1 MAKGNFPHEN
11 RVYLDFASQT
21 MTSKKVLNEMKKAQS
36 FNFNPANLY
45 TEGLN
50 AENILHDA
58 RLRIA
63 RVLGVREH
71 EIYFTGSGTLSC
83 VAAIFGLV
91 NKYKEKNNKNK
102 NYILPHIITSNIEHA
117 AVLENIKY
125 LEKVGEIEA
134 TYIEC
139 DEEGLIHPEKIKK
152 EIKENTILVSIMY
165 VNNEIGTI
173 QEIKNIG
180 KKIKEWKKEN
190 GRSVVDYPHFHT
202 DAAQAGNYLSLYI
215 DMLGVDLLSFNGSKI
230 YGPKSS
236 GVLFKKEYVNITP
249 AYFGGGQER
258 NIFSGTQDIE
268 KAVGI
273 SFAVEE
279 AQNKIN
285 LKNKKENFLEKIAD
299 KRNKLLQNILK
310 SIPDTKLN
318 AVWNENEW
326 KEEKIGVA
334 REDRIPKRVP
344 SNISIWLPNF
354 PSDEMVIR
362 LDTKGYSVSAGSAC
376 SAKSDEYSHVIYALY
391 KNDFKKNEAVKIAK
405 ETIRITV
412 DNNTK
417 EEDLKR
423 FVKELKEIYFKFKNK

>member
-1 MAKGNFPHEN
+1 MKKEN
-11 RVYLDFASQT
+11 SLQKNRIYLDFASQT
-21 MTSKKVLNEMKKAQS
+21 MPSKKVLKEMKRVQA

-45 TEGLN
+45 TEGIK

-58 RLRIA
+58 RLRVA

-71 EIYFTGSGTLSC
+71 EIYFTSSGTLSC
-83 VAAIFGLV
+83 ATPIFGLV
-91 NKYKEKNNKNK
+91 NKYKEENTKNK
-102 NYILPHIITSNIEHA
+102 NSVLPHIITSNIEHP

-125 LEKVGEIEA
+125 LEKRGEIEA

-139 DEEGLIHPEKIKK
+139 DETGLISPEKVKK
-152 EIKENTILVSIMY
+152 EIKENTILVSIIY

-173 QEIKNIG
+173 AEIKNIG

-190 GRSVVDYPHFHT
+190 ARGVANYPYFHT
-202 DAAQAGNYLSLYI
+202 DAAQAGNYVSLYI

-236 GVLFKKEYVNITP
+236 AVLFKKEYVDISP

-268 KAVGI
+268 KSVGI
-273 SFAVEE
+273 SFAIEE
-279 AQNKIN
+279 AQEKI
-285 LKNKKENFLEKIAD
+285 KNKKYLENISE
-299 KRNKLLQNILK
+299 KRNNLLKNILK
-310 SIPDTKLN
+310 NIPEAKLN
-318 AVWNENEW
+318 GVWNENEW
-326 KEEKIGVA
+326 KDEKIGIA

-362 LDTKGYSVSAGSAC
+362 LDVKGFAVSAGSAC
-376 SAKSDEYSHVIYALY
+376 SAKSDEYSHVVFALY
-391 KNDFKKNEAVKIAK
+391 KNKMKKKEAEKIAT
-405 ETIRITV
+405 ESIRITIN
-412 DNNTK
+412 DETK
-417 EEDLKR
+417 EEELNK
-423 FVKELKEIYFKFKNK
+423 FVKTLKEIYFKFLKTSS